1 VKQQRRSWWRVAACV
16 AVLTLAACDRREHPV
31 DQAAPANTGHEPA
44 GTESGPMPERARA
57 EPGGV
62 DYPQVEAL
70 APIDDAEIQ
79 VRESM
84 PPQYAVRIQS
94 GLPSGCARFHRID
107 VERDGTEFEVSV
119 WNLVPHPDAEVMC
132 TMIYGMA
139 ENAAMLDGDFE
150 HGQTYTVYINNDVVL
165 DFQAQ

>member
-1 VKQQRRSWWRVAACV
+1 VKQQRRSWWRVSACA
-16 AVLTLAACDRREHPV
+16 AVLTLSACDGREHPV
-31 DQAAPANTGHEPA
+31 DPAAPPETMRETA
-44 GTESGPMPERARA
+44 GTDRGTMPERV

-62 DYPQVEAL
+62 DYEQVEAL
-70 APIDDAEIQ
+70 APIDDAEII

-107 VERDGTEFEVSV
+107 ITREDTDFEVSV

-132 TMIYGMA
+132 TMIYGLA
-139 ENAAMLDGDFE
+139 EHTVTLDGDFE
-150 HGQTYTVYINNDVVL
+150 PGQTYTVYLNNDVVL